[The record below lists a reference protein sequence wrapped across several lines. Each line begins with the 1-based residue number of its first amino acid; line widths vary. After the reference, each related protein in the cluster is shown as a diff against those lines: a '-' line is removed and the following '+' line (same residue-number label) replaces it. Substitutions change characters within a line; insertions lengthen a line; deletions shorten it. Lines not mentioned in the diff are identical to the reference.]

1 MVADAA
7 EVEVDVSEQTEVRPL
22 RLVDSSSRTRP
33 FTLGTSGSGAKGI
46 SGPWIVRRSWMQVF
60 VPATISSSWSWCQVE
75 AMVLIAI
82 HRRAMRSRTFSIWAH
97 LAASSTGSSWSTSG
111 TCRSRASNSA
121 LKDSCNITLPWRKAH
136 KWKDTSTKHILS
148 LTNMLKFIEMAEALW
163 GLQELGP
170 LIKFCQ
176 TGFLVQ
182 YLSSITWNRG
192 HKRHNSR
199 IAHGKVPPGSSL
211 NYPQTACIYRKTRK
225 SKNPKVLCQERQEA
239 FQDPKRK
246 SSPWERFHSMRTIPV
261 HENDSSPWERFQ
273 SPWERLSPWERFQ
286 QPE

>member
-1 MVADAA
+1 
-7 EVEVDVSEQTEVRPL
+7 
-22 RLVDSSSRTRP
+22 
-33 FTLGTSGSGAKGI
+33 
-46 SGPWIVRRSWMQVF
+46 
-60 VPATISSSWSWCQVE
+60 
-75 AMVLIAI
+75 MVLIAI

-261 HENDSSPWERFQ
+261 HENDSCPWERFQ
-273 SPWERLSPWERFQ
+273 SMRTIEPMRTFPAAWVKVATSSPKSNFLTSRISQLFWRKRTIPAKRTIVRQASFFSVLSLQSAQSPILLKKINFWTVYV
-286 QPE
+286 